1 VTDAVVLD
9 SSAVLA
15 LLRGESGSERV
26 AGMVPG
32 AALCVVNLAEVL
44 TVLERNGVPA
54 ADAARSVELLALRP
68 VDADET
74 LARSAAGIAGAAR
87 GRGAGLSLG
96 DAFCLATGRTL
107 GLPVV
112 TADRAW
118 EKLGIGVKVV
128 VIR

>member
-1 VTDAVVLD
+1 VTDVVLD

-15 LLRGESGSERV
+15 LLRDEPGAERV
-26 AGMVPG
+26 AATVPG

-44 TVLERNGVPA
+44 TVLERHGVPA

-68 VDADET
+68 VDADVE
-74 LARSAAGIAGAAR
+74 LARAAAGIAGVLR

-96 DAFCLATGRTL
+96 DSFSLATGRTL

-118 EKLGIGVKVV
+118 GKLDVGVKVE